1 MKGYNNNMKIVV
13 KNLKKIFKSN
23 VIINDINYTFTSGN
37 IYGLYGRN
45 GSGKSVFLKLICG
58 FYRPTSGEILINKK
72 NYNILNEFPDNI
84 RSLIE
89 EPHFLPNLSGYK
101 NLKYLASIQNKIGD
115 QEILKS
121 LEQVNLIEE
130 KDKLFSKYSLGMKQ
144 KLGIAQVLM
153 ENPDILILDE
163 PFNGIEEETVKKIRN
178 ILRNIADEG
187 KIIIIAS
194 HIKEDI
200 DELSDIKLKF
210 DNGKII

>member
-1 MKGYNNNMKIVV
+1 MKIVV